1 MSVLEGFHCIHYAEC
16 YVPGSGL
23 VDGDVSEREK
33 VCPHNLEQL
42 KLLLTRLTQFPLQ
55 LWEGEEGGGGGMS
68 REKMVACESAS
79 VMGL

>member
-1 MSVLEGFHCIHYAEC
+1 M

-55 LWEGEEGGGGGMS
+55 LWVGEERGGGGGY
-68 REKMVACESAS
+68 E
-79 VMGL
+79 